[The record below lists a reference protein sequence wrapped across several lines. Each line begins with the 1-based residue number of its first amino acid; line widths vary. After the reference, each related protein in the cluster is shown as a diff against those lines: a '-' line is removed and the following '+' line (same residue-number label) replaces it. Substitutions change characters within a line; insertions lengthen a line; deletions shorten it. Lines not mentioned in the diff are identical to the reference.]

1 MDTDSA
7 VSEKAPIELENL
19 AAMLKKLSAMV
30 RSLSPEERETLEV
43 LLDDELMEVLSSSE
57 GKEDLVSHREV
68 FGHDLAGL

>member
-1 MDTDSA
+1 MDTDKA

-19 AAMLKKLSAMV
+19 AVMLKKLSAMV

-43 LLDDELMEVLSSSE
+43 LLDDELMEVLGSSE
-57 GKEDLVSHREV
+57 DKEDLVSHREV